1 MTRSITVL
9 TRKDCHLCDEAMPK
23 VLRAARLLG
32 VAVRVEDVDEAG
44 LADRYGTRV
53 PVVLGAGG
61 EELASGRI
69 STRDLLV
76 SMVRLRRRK

>member
-23 VLRAARLLG
+23 VLRVARLLG

-44 LADRYGTRV
+44 LADKYGSRV
-53 PVVLGAGG
+53 PVVLGAGD

-69 STRDLLV
+69 TTGELLM
-76 SMVRLRRRK
+76 SLARRRK